1 MWPKLL
7 PLLHCPACHE
17 PLAGWTLDAPSSP
30 STIDPAADNW
40 IDSGLLSCASC
51 KTWFPVVHGVPILLP
66 YGTAAHAEFAREHDK
81 ALASLVPDYQSASGR
96 PVRGEDLV
104 MRSFSV
110 EWLEYDFDGVIWEM
124 DYDDHE
130 RRFLTELGSY
140 APQKGSSGRF
150 LEIGCGLGITTAMAQ
165 RNFGG
170 EAVGVD
176 LSLAAWRAAAT
187 HRENRSVHFVQASVF
202 ALPFQTETFD
212 TIYTRGVLHHTYSTR
227 KAYRALAPL
236 CQRGGSLYVWVYGPK
251 SINDNLFRRSVYATE
266 LVMRFVLNRC
276 PAWISPIALAP
287 FALSYMVFNRLRQ
300 RANPRIQPYNYTRA
314 LHAARDRFTP
324 EFAHRHSAQE
334 VCEWF
339 REAGFGELEVVDWRT
354 MPSADHDDYRR
365 NTGIRG
371 RRLPVAETSIRGTTR
386 AGPGQHSPHVTASRA
401 RVTPCL
407 NHPESH

>member
-7 PLLHCPACHE
+7 PLLRCPVCRE
-17 PLAGWTLDAPSSP
+17 PLVGWHVDAASQQSPIDP
-30 STIDPAADNW
+30 STDSW
-40 IDSGLLSCASC
+40 IDSGLLVCAPC
-51 KTWFPVVHGVPILLP
+51 KTWFPIAHGVPILLP
-66 YGTAAHAEFAREHDK
+66 YSTAAHEEFARDHRS
-81 ALASLVPDYQSASGR
+81 ALSTLVPGFGPASGK
-96 PVRGEDLV
+96 PVRGEELV

-140 APQKGSSGRF
+140 APQKGGSGRF

-165 RNFGG
+165 KNFGG

-202 ALPFQTETFD
+202 ALPFEAETFD

-227 KAYRALAPL
+227 DAYRALAPL
-236 CQRGGSLYVWVYGPK
+236 CRRGGSFYVWVYGPK
-251 SINDNLFRRSVYATE
+251 SIDDNLFRRSVYATE

-276 PAWISPIALAP
+276 PGWLSPIALGP
-287 FALSYMVFNRLRQ
+287 FALSYMVFNRLRHW
-300 RANPRIQPYNYTRA
+300 ANPRIQPYNYTRA

-324 EFAHRHSAQE
+324 EFAHRHSAEE
-334 VCEWF
+334 VCQWF
-339 REAGFGELEVVDWRT
+339 RDAGFGELEVVDWRT

-371 RRLPVAETSIRGTTR
+371 RRLPAADTSAVRTIRAEPAQHGAYVA
-386 AGPGQHSPHVTASRA
+386 APPG
-401 RVTPCL
+401 TPCL
-407 NHPESH
+407 THPESR